1 MPMTV
6 MELNATLLRELSS
19 IATNEDLLK
28 KAIRY
33 IRSIKKEQRE
43 QTLAGETLIP
53 YTMEEL
59 NARIDSFEAEL
70 SRGEQGLPL
79 EEFNAEIRQ
88 KYPWL

>member
-1 MPMTV
+1 MTV

-43 QTLAGETLIP
+43 QALAGETLTS

-79 EEFNAEIRQ
+79 EEFNADIRQ

>member
-1 MPMTV
+1 MTV

-28 KAIRY
+28 KAILY
-33 IRSIKKEQRE
+33 IRSITKAQRE
-43 QTLAGETLIP
+43 QALAGETLTP

-70 SRGEQGLPL
+70 NRGEQGLPL

>member
-1 MPMTV
+1 MTV

-43 QTLAGETLIP
+43 QALAGETLTP

-70 SRGEQGLPL
+70 NRGEQGLPL